1 MDAAEVRQVA
11 VVVQFV
17 SHDRVP
23 RGLHQVEARA
33 RDQVARRQEMLHLL
47 TDTYLRVN
55 HLLQIVRVP
64 DLCNIKFGI
73 S

>member
-1 MDAAEVRQVA
+1 MDAAEVRQVS

-17 SHDRVP
+17 SNDRVP
-23 RGLHQVEARA
+23 RCLHQIETGTGY
-33 RDQVARRQEMLHLL
+33 QVARRQEMLHLL
-47 TDTYLRVN
+47 ADTNLRVN
-55 HLLQIVRVP
+55 HLLEVVGVS